1 VRISTIVGKDD
12 LIKAKLEEGYS
23 FQLLSKELGVG
34 VHTLI
39 NYVKGM
45 DSLCKRKYPGIS
57 FRKPLTVRDLT
68 KSHGIPKQTALE
80 WLQKGRI
87 KGKKVGWQWVIT
99 EWPSQVNF
107 KKHSRPKGKTEL
119 LRAVFGKD
127 NMPEREPEDGS
138 IERALSTLSPEERF
152 VIEQYFLRNMSLEEI
167 GKTYP
172 RHRHDG
178 RVGVTRQTVWIVK
191 KRGLEEL
198 KQPARLKILLG

>member
-1 VRISTIVGKDD
+1 MRVSTIVGKDD

-34 VHTLI
+34 IHTLV

-45 DSLCKRKYPGIS
+45 NSRYKRKYPGIS
-57 FRKPLTVRDLT
+57 FGKPLRIRDLT
-68 KSHGIPKQTALE
+68 RSYGIPKETAQD
-80 WLQKGRI
+80 WLRKGRI
-87 KGKKVGWQWVIT
+87 KGRKVGWQWVII
-99 EWPSQVNF
+99 EWPSQADL

-127 NMPEREPEDGS
+127 NMPEREPEDES
-138 IERALSTLSPEERF
+138 IDRALSTLSPEERF

-167 GKTYP
+167 GRTYP

-178 RVGVTRQTVWIVK
+178 RVGVTRQMVWRTK
-191 KRGLEEL
+191 ELGLQKL